1 MSFQFDWY
9 LQGRIL
15 LIKSPATYSEDDIEQ
30 LDQQLLQVLEHAE
43 APLVHVIYDE
53 SEAVSTPN
61 VNAWNHM
68 QAPKHPK
75 YGWVIDVGMNAQ
87 VGFVYTL
94 IGKIFRIRHRKFD
107 TINEAVKFLQ
117 TVDATLPDF
126 SLRS

>member
-1 MSFQFDWY
+1 MTFQFDWY
-9 LQGRIL
+9 LQDRIL
-15 LIKSPATYSEDDIEQ
+15 LVKSPASYSQDDIDQ
-30 LDQQLLQVLEHAE
+30 LDSQLLHVLDHSE
-43 APLVHVIYDE
+43 ANLIHVIYDE

-61 VNAWNHM
+61 VNAWNGM
-68 QAPKHPK
+68 QAPKHPQ

-94 IGKIFRIRHRKFD
+94 ISKIFRIRHRKFD
-107 TINEAVKFLQ
+107 TVNEAVKFLQ